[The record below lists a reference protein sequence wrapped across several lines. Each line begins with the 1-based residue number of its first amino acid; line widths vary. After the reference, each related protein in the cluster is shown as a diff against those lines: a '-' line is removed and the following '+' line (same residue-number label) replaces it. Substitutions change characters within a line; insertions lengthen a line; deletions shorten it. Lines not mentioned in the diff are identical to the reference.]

1 MEGIHEETDFV
12 SIVIG
17 SIGMIIGLVCSS
29 IYVSHKRKIGHF
41 SDGDALI
48 VTIIGMMIGFTII
61 YVIFILI
68 SIMLFVAVVVKLFYD
83 ALVAS
88 QFVIGHS
95 FTIQQL

>member
-29 IYVSHKRKIGHF
+29 IYISHKRKIGHF
-41 SDGDALI
+41 NDGDALI
-48 VTIIGMMIGFTII
+48 VAIIGMITGFVII

-68 SIMLFVAVVVKLFYD
+68 SVIFFVAIIGKLFYD